1 MELSQKHEA
10 LLVNNDRGC
19 SSELSG
25 VPVDV
30 GRVSSTGTK
39 SSVSGSLKPPGVNRS
54 WSCSISDRLNCL
66 DCHGTCLTIY

>member
-30 GRVSSTGTK
+30 GRVSSTGIK
-39 SSVSGSLKPPGVNRS
+39 SSVSWVAEATGS
-54 WSCSISDRLNCL
+54 
-66 DCHGTCLTIY
+66 Y